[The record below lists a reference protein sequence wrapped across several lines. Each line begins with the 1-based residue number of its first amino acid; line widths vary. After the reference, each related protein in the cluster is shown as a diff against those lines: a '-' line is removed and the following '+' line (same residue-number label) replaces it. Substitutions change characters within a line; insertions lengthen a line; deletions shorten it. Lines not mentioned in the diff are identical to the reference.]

1 MYKWSDFNIN
11 FELPM
16 KEDWEEENNTLEKE
30 EVTAKAIDSVTNET
44 IGEGNVEKEIPINN
58 IIACECPKCTKK
70 RKNDINTLMVN
81 LLQESWFCK
90 HCGFAGNLIQGSKIV
105 PTENLFE
112 PWVFNPT
119 LHNYVY
125 ENNLSKLVLD
135 NFSNKRI
142 SPQTLEYFKI
152 NQSNVYFPQPENYS
166 MSIVYPYFMDNK
178 LVNIVYAGKY
188 RTSELGGLDTCFNF
202 DNIETDHTYIVAT
215 ELEVFSFYETE
226 IKNVISLF
234 GGNSFESFP
243 LDKIQSGLLGFLSNI
258 ESRLNSVKKIT
269 LALPNSDRGNAIKD
283 ELLRRLGKERCWVV
297 QPPENNYYWNDIL
310 VEYGKNKFLS
320 LLETAKPIPVRGLF
334 DIDDVEDKLDE
345 LYHKGLRKGFSTG
358 FDTVDQFYTVV
369 PGQWSIVTGIP
380 GHGKSNFLD
389 AVMVNLAKESDWS
402 FGIFSPENQP
412 IQRHFSSIMEKYF
425 EAPFDIGKPGR
436 ISEEQLQEGKQW
448 LKKHFSVILPH
459 EDDNWSIDGVLELAK
474 VLVYRKGMRGLVID
488 PWNELDHSRPNNQT
502 ETEYVSAVLTKI
514 RQFARNF
521 DVHVWLV
528 AHPAKLYKDK
538 DGKYPVPTPY
548 DISGSAHYRNKADN
562 AITVWRNVGHE
573 DQSVAD
579 IHIQK
584 IRFKEV
590 GKVGLCS
597 LRFDSLRGS
606 FVDDIDQ
613 NKRRAS
619 LESGEVVPTD
629 KLRVNLF

>member
-1 MYKWSDFNIN
+1 MYKWSDLNIN
-11 FELPM
+11 FDLPM
-16 KEDWEEENNTLEKE
+16 KEEWEEEAGIE
-30 EVTAKAIDSVTNET
+30 SNE
-44 IGEGNVEKEIPINN
+44 IND
-58 IIACECPKCTKK
+58 IIICDCPKCTHK
-70 RKNDINTLMVN
+70 RTNPISTLIVNTVT
-81 LLQESWFCK
+81 ESWFCK
-90 HCGFAGNLIQGSKIV
+90 HCGFAGDLVQGSKIL

-112 PWVFNPT
+112 PWSYNPT
-119 LHNYVY
+119 LQTYSY
-125 ENNLSKLVLD
+125 QDNLSPTVLE
-135 NFSNKRI
+135 NFASKKI
-142 SPQTLEYFKI
+142 TKETLEFFKI
-152 NQSNVYFPQPENYS
+152 TQSKVYFPEIGNYA
-166 MSIVYPYFMDNK
+166 MAIVYPYFMEDR

-188 RTSELGGLDTCFNF
+188 RTSELGGLETSFNF
-202 DNIETDHTYIVAT
+202 DNINTDHTYLVAT
-215 ELEVFSFYETE
+215 ELEVFSFYEAGIT
-226 IKNVISLF
+226 NAISLF
-234 GGNSFESFP
+234 GGHSFDSYP
-243 LDKIQSGLLGFLSNI
+243 LEKVQSGLLNFLSNI
-258 ESRLNSVKKIT
+258 EARLNDVKKIT
-269 LALPNSDRGNAIKD
+269 LALPNNERGNIVKE

-297 QPPENNYYWNDIL
+297 QPPENNYFWNDIL
-310 VEYGKNKFLS
+310 VEYGKTKFLS
-320 LLETAKPIPVRGLF
+320 LLETAKPIPVRGIF

-345 LYHKGLRKGFSTG
+345 LYHKGLRRGYSTG

-369 PGQWSIVTGIP
+369 PGQWTVMTGIP

-389 AVMVNLAKESDWS
+389 GVMVNLAKHHDWR

-412 IQRHFSSIMEKYF
+412 IQRHFAGIMEKYF
-425 EAPFDIGKPGR
+425 EAPFDLGKPGR
-436 ISEEQLQEGKQW
+436 ISEEQLEDGKKW

-459 EDDNWSIDGVLELAK
+459 EDDSWSVDGVLELAK

-488 PWNELDHSRPNNQT
+488 PWNELDHSRPGNQT
-502 ETEYVSAVLTKI
+502 ETEYVSSVLTKL

-562 AITVWRNVGHE
+562 AITVWRNVGHD

-597 LRFDSLRGS
+597 LRFDPLRGS
-606 FVDDIDQ
+606 FIDDIDQ
-613 NKRRAS
+613 NKRRAA

-629 KLRVNLF
+629 KLRRTMF